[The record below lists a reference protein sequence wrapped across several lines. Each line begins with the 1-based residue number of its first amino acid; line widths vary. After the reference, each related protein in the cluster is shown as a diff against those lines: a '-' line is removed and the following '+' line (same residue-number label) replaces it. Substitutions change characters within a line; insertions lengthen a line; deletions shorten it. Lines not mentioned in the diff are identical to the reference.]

1 MWPLKDTLKRYH
13 LPIIFLFCITIQVSY
28 GQMKMDSINI
38 SPGKV
43 GLLRVIFQFGN
54 IVNNGQA
61 ILNHIDDNGYQI
73 KRIQAFSAEY
83 GWQMLGGKDWHQV
96 CNYPRAGIGLQFLD
110 ITKRDELGHPISVY
124 AFYDGNYFRK
134 KNFSLTNRL
143 SLGAA
148 LGTKKYDPAVKLPS
162 DIFATNLNAFVE
174 LGVGMNIR
182 LNNFILLEPGIRLTH
197 FSNGN
202 IREPQKGLN
211 IVSYSLG
218 VVSNMKSTVSE
229 PVRKYIAPCLHR
241 HEILGYIGMA
251 PRQVQFY
258 DKENNNPYETFGLYF
273 LMANIHLGYNYEISH
288 RVKLGGGADV
298 IYDGTNGQLSLLESG
313 TPGKDGIAFKD
324 KMKLS
329 LFVGA
334 ESVIDRL
341 SIVMTLGY
349 VVAETKFVG
358 SAPSFEQRLGFKYH
372 FLDDVFAGINVRAN
386 KFRVAEA
393 FEFNVGMRKYI
404 TGN

>member
-1 MWPLKDTLKRYH
+1 MWRLKDTLKFYY
-13 LPIIFLFCITIQVSY
+13 LTTIFLCCVAIQVSY
-28 GQMKMDSINI
+28 GQIKMDSINM

-61 ILNHIDDNGYQI
+61 ILNHIDENGYQI

-83 GWQMLGGKDWHQV
+83 GWQMLGEKDWHQI
-96 CNYPRAGIGLQFLD
+96 CNFPRAGIGVQFLD
-110 ITKRDELGHPISVY
+110 IVNRDELGHPISVY
-124 AFYDGNYFRK
+124 AFYDGNYLRK
-134 KNFSLTNRL
+134 KNFSVTNRL

-148 LGTKKYDPAVKLPS
+148 LGTKKYDPADKLPS
-162 DIFATNLNAFVE
+162 DIFSTNLNAFVE

-182 LNNFILLEPGIRLTH
+182 LNNFIFLEPGIRLTH

-202 IREPQKGLN
+202 MREPQKGLN

-218 VVSNMKSTVSE
+218 VVSNMRSTVSE

-258 DKENNNPYETFGLYF
+258 DKENNNPYETFGLNF
-273 LMANIHLGYNYEISH
+273 LMANLHLGYNYEISQ
-288 RVKLGGGADV
+288 RVKLGGGADL
-298 IYDGTNGQLSLLESG
+298 IYDGTNGQVSLLESRI
-313 TPGKDGIAFKD
+313 PGMDVIAFKD

-334 ESVIDRL
+334 ESVIERL
-341 SIVMTLGY
+341 SILITLGY
-349 VVAETKFVG
+349 VVAETKFACT
-358 SAPSFEQRLGFKYH
+358 SPSFQQRLGFKYH
-372 FLDDVFAGINVRAN
+372 FLDDVFAGMNVRAN

-404 TGN
+404 TKN

>member
-1 MWPLKDTLKRYH
+1 MWPLKGTLKFYY
-13 LPIIFLFCITIQVSY
+13 LTKIFLCCVAIQVSY
-28 GQMKMDSINI
+28 GQIKMDSINM

-43 GLLRVIFQFGN
+43 GLLRVTFQFGN

-61 ILNHIDDNGYQI
+61 ILNHIDENGYQI

-83 GWQMLGGKDWHQV
+83 GWQMLGKKDWHQI
-96 CNYPRAGIGLQFLD
+96 CNFPRAGIGVQFLH
-110 ITKRDELGHPISVY
+110 IANRDELGHPISVY

-134 KNFSLTNRL
+134 KNFSVTNRL

-148 LGTKKYDPAVKLPS
+148 LGTKKYDPADKLPS
-162 DIFATNLNAFVE
+162 DIFSTNLNAFVE

-182 LNNFILLEPGIRLTH
+182 LNNFIFLEPGIRLTH

-202 IREPQKGLN
+202 MREPQKGLN

-218 VVSNMKSTVSE
+218 VVSNMRSTVSE

-258 DKENNNPYETFGLYF
+258 DKENNNPYETFGLNF
-273 LMANIHLGYNYEISH
+273 LMANLHLGYNYEISQ
-288 RVKLGGGADV
+288 RVKLGGGADLF
-298 IYDGTNGQLSLLESG
+298 YDGTNGQVSLLESG
-313 TPGKDGIAFKD
+313 IPGMDVIAFKD

-334 ESVIDRL
+334 ESVIERL
-341 SIVMTLGY
+341 SILITLGY
-349 VVAETKFVG
+349 VVAETKFACT
-358 SAPSFEQRLGFKYH
+358 SPSFQQRLGFKYH
-372 FLDDVFAGINVRAN
+372 FLNDVFAGINVRAN

-404 TGN
+404 TKN

>member
-1 MWPLKDTLKRYH
+1 MWPLKGTLKFYY
-13 LPIIFLFCITIQVSY
+13 LTKIFLCCVAIQVSY
-28 GQMKMDSINI
+28 GQIKMDSINM

-43 GLLRVIFQFGN
+43 GLLRVTFQFGN

-61 ILNHIDDNGYQI
+61 ILNHIDENGYQI

-83 GWQMLGGKDWHQV
+83 GWQMLGKKDWHQI
-96 CNYPRAGIGLQFLD
+96 CNFPRAGIGVQFLH
-110 ITKRDELGHPISVY
+110 IANRDELGHPVSVY

-134 KNFSLTNRL
+134 KNFSVTNRL

-148 LGTKKYDPAVKLPS
+148 LGTKKYNPADKLPS
-162 DIFATNLNAFVE
+162 DIFSTNLNAFVE

-182 LNNFILLEPGIRLTH
+182 LNNFIFLEPGIRLTH

-202 IREPQKGLN
+202 MREPQKGLN

-218 VVSNMKSTVSE
+218 VVSNMRSTVSE

-258 DKENNNPYETFGLYF
+258 DKENNNPYETFGLNF
-273 LMANIHLGYNYEISH
+273 LMANLHLGYNYEISQ
-288 RVKLGGGADV
+288 RVKLGGGVDLF
-298 IYDGTNGQLSLLESG
+298 YDGTNGQVSLLESG
-313 TPGKDGIAFKD
+313 IPGMDVIAFKD

-334 ESVIDRL
+334 ESVIERL
-341 SIVMTLGY
+341 SILITLGY
-349 VVAETKFVG
+349 VVAETKFACT
-358 SAPSFEQRLGFKYH
+358 SPSFQQRLGFKYH

-404 TGN
+404 TKN